1 MMYAGRFK
9 FLKIFHYHL
18 LKKCLKTAVE
28 VENFQNAFWRLKQ
41 VLNISILFQKESMG
55 HVGHFQFLRIF
66 QCYLLKKC
74 FRKAVEAFE
83 VWASKGNPAGKKF
96 SKCVLRSKKVQNCRN
111 FVF

>member
-1 MMYAGRFK
+1 MGFK
-9 FLKIFHYHL
+9 KGL
-18 LKKCLKTAVE
+18 LQK
-28 VENFQNAFWRLKQ
+28 ENFQNAFWSLKQ

-96 SKCVLRSKKVQNCRN
+96 QS
-111 FVF
+111 VF